1 MPELIPFEPAEPT
14 KLRRLE
20 ITSDTVELTARVG
33 KKIVVD
39 EILASGAKY
48 VDIYVGTRCLIRVPL
63 AINDCK
69 FSPAPGEGAPSY
81 GIMNFIRKYLK
92 DIYITVPEG
101 QKLTLKFDTTPSKAT
116 LYYYELNKDESIGE
130 EWSGAIEE
138 QPIFFFVT
146 HSQAVSA
153 TATYKFD
160 TAVMPTG
167 FLEVKDG
174 FVFPANV
181 EFELKILAFG
191 AKASGSTEFTHLH
204 IWAQDVELFTP
215 DDHKGIAVATAN
227 NELKFDITKNQ
238 AFMLSTPY
246 VYKPGYKI
254 LLTGDATYD
263 GSNTLAANSAMVVLG
278 GILRR
283 ATR

>member
-1 MPELIPFEPAEPT
+1 MVELVPFEPAEPT

-20 ITSDTVELTARVG
+20 ITSSTVELTAKVG

-39 EILASGAKY
+39 EIIAAGCKY
-48 VDIYVGTRCLIRVPL
+48 VDVYVGTRCLIRLPL

-69 FSPAPGEGAPSY
+69 FTPAPGEYSPSY
-81 GIMNFIRKYLK
+81 GILNFIRKYLK
-92 DIYITVPEG
+92 EVYITVPEG
-101 QKLTLKFDTTPSKAT
+101 QKLTLKFDTTPTKAT

-130 EWSGAIEE
+130 EWSEAMEE
-138 QPIFFFVT
+138 QPIFFLAT
-146 HSQAVSA
+146 HSSAVSA

-160 TAVMPTG
+160 TSVMPTG

-181 EFELKILAFG
+181 EFELKVLAFG
-191 AKASGSTEFTHLH
+191 AVAAGSTEFTHLH

-215 DDHKGIAVATAN
+215 DDHVGLQVSTSY

-238 AFMLSTPY
+238 AFILSTPY

-263 GSNTLAANSAMVVLG
+263 GTNTLAANSAYVILG

-283 ATR
+283 STR